1 MGGKIGVKRSVDG
14 VCKLLL
20 PTLVSS
26 GLSRLDGVDKNE
38 LLLLLLLALAR
49 NNRTD
54 FGGDNM
60 YGVSGNGLTDAG
72 TLLTTSGHMH
82 VLSFVAT
89 GVVLHERVN
98 GDLLSSVQGGWE
110 EELT

>member
-20 PTLVSS
+20 PTLVST
-26 GLSRLDGVDKNE
+26 GLRRLDGVDKNE
-38 LLLLLLLALAR
+38 LLLLLLALAR

-54 FGGDNM
+54 FGGDM
-60 YGVSGNGLTDAG
+60 YGVSGNGLTG

-89 GVVLHERVN
+89 GVVLHERIN

>member
-20 PTLVSS
+20 PTLVST

-38 LLLLLLLALAR
+38 LLLLLLALAR

-54 FGGDNM
+54 FGGDM

-89 GVVLHERVN
+89 GVVLHERIN

>member
-20 PTLVSS
+20 PTLVST
-26 GLSRLDGVDKNE
+26 GLHRLDGVDKNE
-38 LLLLLLLALAR
+38 LLLLLLALAR
-49 NNRTD
+49 NNWTD

-60 YGVSGNGLTDAG
+60 HGVSGNGLTDAG
-72 TLLTTSGHMH
+72 MLLTTSGHMH

-89 GVVLHERVN
+89 GVVLHERIN

>member
-20 PTLVSS
+20 PTLVST
-26 GLSRLDGVDKNE
+26 GLRRLDGVDNNE

-54 FGGDNM
+54 FGGDM

-89 GVVLHERVN
+89 GVVLHERIN